1 MDRTK
6 TGTMLSA
13 IGGEIVERRAGYA
26 RGVLPLSQIVMQPT
40 KVFHAGAIVTLADEV
55 ASVAIHGG
63 WVVDDSES
71 EKNFPF
77 SVQLSVNL
85 LANDAVG
92 PLTAEAKVVRKGRM
106 TVVQTEVRTSQGE
119 VAALMTST
127 HLLVDVKK
135 SAAPKASMG

>member
-1 MDRTK
+1 MDKTK

-13 IGGEIVERRAGYA
+13 IGGEIVERRPDYA
-26 RGVLPLSQIVMQPT
+26 RGVLPLSETVMQPT

-63 WVVDDSES
+63 WVVENCPS
-71 EKNFPF
+71 EKKFPF

-85 LANDAVG
+85 LANDSIG

-106 TVVQTEVRTSQGE
+106 TVVQTEVRTSKGE

-127 HLLVDVKK
+127 HLMVDLKK
-135 SAAPKASMG
+135 SGVDKTSQE